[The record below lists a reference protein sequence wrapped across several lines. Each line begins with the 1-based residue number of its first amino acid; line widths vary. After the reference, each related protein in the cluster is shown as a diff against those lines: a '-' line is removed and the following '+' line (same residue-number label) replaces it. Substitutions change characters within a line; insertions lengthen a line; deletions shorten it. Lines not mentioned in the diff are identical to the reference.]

1 MGGTVEGGN
10 GIQLDIKTDG
20 ITREIRRQ
28 ALTDAHAARMHLLK
42 IMSEAMPAPEKE
54 LSPFAPRMVKI
65 NIPADK
71 VKDVIGKGGANI
83 RGIQADTNT
92 QIDLSDDGTV
102 SIAAASEADAKA
114 AIRKIRELTAD
125 VEVGCDYTGTVVRIT
140 DFGAFVNILPGR
152 DGLVHVSQIADERVA
167 NVSDYLRVGDVVRVR
182 VLDIDQSNGRI
193 RLSIRACLQ
202 DQKNAEP
209 EVQAPQEEPEAQVQ
223 AQAEAPA
230 AEPAPADEGPYAHSP
245 RGRDE

>member
-1 MGGTVEGGN
+1 MICGRGGRIFV
-10 GIQLDIKTDG
+10 
-20 ITREIRRQ
+20 
-28 ALTDAHAARMHLLK
+28 
-42 IMSEAMPAPEKE
+42 
-54 LSPFAPRMVKI
+54 
-65 NIPADK
+65 
-71 VKDVIGKGGANI
+71 DVIGKGGANI

-182 VLDIDQSNGRI
+182 VLILMRAMVASVCRSVLACKIKRMPSKRPKLLKRSQ
-193 RLSIRACLQ
+193 RLRPKLKLRLQ
-202 DQKNAEP
+202 PLSQ
-209 EVQAPQEEPEAQVQ
+209 PQLTK
-223 AQAEAPA
+223 
-230 AEPAPADEGPYAHSP
+230 AHTPTAHVAVTNSP
-245 RGRDE
+245 ISL